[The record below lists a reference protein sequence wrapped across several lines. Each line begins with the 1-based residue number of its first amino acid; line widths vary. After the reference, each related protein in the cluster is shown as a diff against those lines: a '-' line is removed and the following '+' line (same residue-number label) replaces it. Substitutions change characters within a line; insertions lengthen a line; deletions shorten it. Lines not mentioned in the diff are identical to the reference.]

1 MCIVEELLRVKVKK
15 TLRLGKKLGAQGAGK
30 GKPLGDFEWQLM
42 NGNRCPHETVVVK
55 HSFVCSRP
63 QMPG

>member
-1 MCIVEELLRVKVKK
+1 MREES
-15 TLRLGKKLGAQGAGK
+15 KLGAQGAGK